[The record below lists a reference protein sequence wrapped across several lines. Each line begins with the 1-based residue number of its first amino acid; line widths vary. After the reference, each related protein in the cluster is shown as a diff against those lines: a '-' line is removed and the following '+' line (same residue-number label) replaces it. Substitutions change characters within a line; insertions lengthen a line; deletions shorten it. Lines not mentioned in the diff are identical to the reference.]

1 MVILYVFIVLFIL
14 DLVVKSI
21 LIYEDRYLEV
31 LRIVEIVMNILIKIL
46 LGVFIYSFI

>member
-1 MVILYVFIVLFIL
+1 VVILYVFIVLFIL